1 MTRQSLGAIREDATR
16 CYRHSRD
23 WIVQSSVTVR
33 VVLGFFVLA
42 AVLMAFHTALSS
54 RNSSMQL
61 TVQHGFR
68 NANFSMW
75 VDGEVAYTGTLN
87 GSMKKKFGLLPG
99 SVRGSL
105 STTVPLVAGSHTVK
119 VQVQLE
125 DGSILQDSVAGEF
138 PANTERKVVA
148 STRPGHLSLAWQGTA
163 VSAPSSGSGWFARYA
178 GALFLTIGGSIISA
192 LTGFVLRKFYR
203 THSIAPREDP
213 APKAQ
218 STAAGQ

>member
-1 MTRQSLGAIREDATR
+1 MTRQSLGAIREKAMR

-99 SVRGSL
+99 SVREACQRPSHSWREAIPLRCRSNSKTGRFCRIVLQENSRRTL
-105 STTVPLVAGSHTVK
+105 NEKWLRPLVRVICPSRGKEQPSRHPRRAQAGLPVT
-119 VQVQLE
+119 
-125 DGSILQDSVAGEF
+125 
-138 PANTERKVVA
+138 
-148 STRPGHLSLAWQGTA
+148 PGLCSLP
-163 VSAPSSGSGWFARYA
+163 SEAPSSPRSQGLCCASCPHTFDREK
-178 GALFLTIGGSIISA
+178 I
-192 LTGFVLRKFYR
+192 LRLKL
-203 THSIAPREDP
+203 SPLLPD
-213 APKAQ
+213 
-218 STAAGQ
+218 SS